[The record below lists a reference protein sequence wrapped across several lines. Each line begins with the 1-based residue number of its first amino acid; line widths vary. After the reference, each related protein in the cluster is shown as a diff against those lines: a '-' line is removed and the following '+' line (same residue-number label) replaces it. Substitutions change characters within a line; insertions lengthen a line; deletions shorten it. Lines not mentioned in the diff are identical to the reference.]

1 MNALIGRPNVS
12 AAPSLTEKQACVLQ
26 IIAYASRIFEVSH
39 SQLVGRDGSTP
50 AFHAR
55 AAAIH
60 VARRVTG
67 LSFPALGELFGD
79 RDHTTIMYAE
89 SQIEILKLRSPRFQ
103 RRLGRLLDIS
113 EAVAGNA
120 GILALADDNAEQVFS
135 DLAVAFAKARRMDA
149 NRAADLIAALVVAI
163 PHKNETPR

>member
-1 MNALIGRPNVS
+1 MNALIGRPPEP
-12 AAPSLTEKQACVLQ
+12 AAPSLSEKQTCGLQ
-26 IIAYASRIFEVSH
+26 IIAYASRIFEVAH
-39 SQLVGRDGSTP
+39 SQLVGRDRSTQ

-60 VARRVTG
+60 VTRRVTG
-67 LSFPALGELFGD
+67 LSYPALGELFGD

-89 SQIEILKLRSPRFQ
+89 SQIEVLKLRSPRFQ

-113 EAVAGNA
+113 EALAGNA
-120 GILALADDNAEQVFS
+120 GILCMADDSSEQIFS

-163 PHKNETPR
+163 PSKDE